1 MAHKR
6 GYGMGRKRVIIGQ
19 SEWGIHDADVADVVA
34 KIKAAME
41 NGTVA
46 ELSLIDSA
54 DRQVT
59 VYLNGQVALTVV
71 VDLDLGPK
79 PTEISG

>member
-1 MAHKR
+1 
-6 GYGMGRKRVIIGQ
+6 MGRKRVTIGQ
-19 SEWGIHDADVADVVA
+19 SEWGIDDADVADITA

-46 ELSLIDSA
+46 ELPLIDGA
-54 DRQVT
+54 NRRVT
-59 VYLNGQVALTVV
+59 MYLNGRAASSVT

-79 PTEISG
+79 PTEISD